1 MIERQKPTSYETRRM
16 EEKMDKEREDLNA
29 KMQGMR
35 LVEIPEKEVVAEK
48 EEESAKDI
56 YDFEFEDYSDEEYYE
71 E

>member
-1 MIERQKPTSYETRRM
+1 
-16 EEKMDKEREDLNA
+16 MDKEREDLNA